1 MVPVVSRTMATGVP
15 GFWKARATKSAVACS
30 SRFSRNCSGG
40 GHCWD
45 TRLDSLM
52 DIQVCRRCPG
62 RRLRGRCAL
71 FSSRC
76 PWDGGEVLRSSGHD
90 SLPAGFGRQPLP
102 AWLAH
107 AGCIAG
113 NSLSV
118 ERCLAFNCRKIH
130 TWPWLTANS
139 GVSISRRQVEITGH
153 DEVDHVIRAR
163 VGSSRGPG

>member
-1 MVPVVSRTMATGVP
+1 MPT
-15 GFWKARATKSAVACS
+15 AVAAARQSYADHPMVRLETAPPGPCHAVS
-30 SRFSRNCSGG
+30 LQETLSGTFTA
-40 GHCWD
+40 CA
-45 TRLDSLM
+45 TVIL
-52 DIQVCRRCPG
+52 
-62 RRLRGRCAL
+62 GRCAL

-118 ERCLAFNCRKIH
+118 ERCLAFNCRKDTH
-130 TWPWLTANS
+130 LAMAYRQY
-139 GVSISRRQVEITGH
+139 RRFNL
-153 DEVDHVIRAR
+153 
-163 VGSSRGPG
+163 